1 MYTQQQIDE
10 IVRDLCRR
18 LSPLFPQQRMDA
30 ILFGSYA
37 RGNAEAGSDIDVMIL
52 VDSSR
57 KAISEKN
64 WDIGDIAGD
73 MLLDHGVVISPVVE
87 NREYFEKYS
96 EMFPFYRNVRTEG
109 VQLRG

>member
-18 LSPLFPQQRMDA
+18 LSPLFPQQKMDA

-37 RGNAEAGSDIDVMIL
+37 RGSEEAGSDNDVMIL

-57 KAISEKN
+57 KAMLCNYLAGSSS
-64 WDIGDIAGD
+64 GD
-73 MLLDHGVVISPVVE
+73 
-87 NREYFEKYS
+87 
-96 EMFPFYRNVRTEG
+96 
-109 VQLRG
+109 